1 MIKLLVILMLLATE
15 VAYAEDSA
23 TEPSTYDS
31 ATEPKESQ
39 FDKHPECMNRG
50 TDTSTSPC
58 IVNDDGVLSHLRP
71 RMLGI
76 RNSGIR
82 QY

>member
-1 MIKLLVILMLLATE
+1 MRKLLILLLFLATK
-15 VAYAEDSA
+15 VTYAHNSA
-23 TEPSTYDS
+23 MEPR
-31 ATEPKESQ
+31 ESQ

-58 IVNDDGVLSHLRP
+58 IVNDDGVLPHLRP